1 MIPFLFCRIFLL
13 CGYFHAREPGEGS
26 YIWPA
31 LLVWAFDRVLRLVR
45 VLWNNRVWSGTKYT
59 QATVSKLSADT
70 VRLTFTRRFSWR
82 AGQHVY
88 ITLPSISDY
97 PTQSHPFTIA
107 STPND
112 IDGCSETP
120 DKEVVLLIR
129 GREGFT
135 KRLLAHASQSAT
147 QPPVTALIDGPYGC
161 PPDLRSYSTAILIA
175 GE

>member
-1 MIPFLFCRIFLL
+1 MTSRTFLL
-13 CGYFHAREPGEGS
+13 CGYFHTRETGEDS

-31 LLVWAFDRVLRLVR
+31 LVIWAFDRALRLLR

-59 QATVSKLSADT
+59 QATVARLSADT
-70 VRLTFTRRFSWR
+70 VSLTFTRKFSWR

-97 PTQSHPFTIA
+97 PTQAHPFTIA
-107 STPND
+107 SISNCL
-112 IDGCSETP
+112 DGPP

-135 KRLLAHASQSAT
+135 KRLLAYASKTTEA
-147 QPPVTALIDGPYGC
+147 PVTALIDGPYGC
-161 PPDLRSYSTAILIA
+161 PPDLRRYSTAVLIA
-175 GE
+175 GEYYRLNV